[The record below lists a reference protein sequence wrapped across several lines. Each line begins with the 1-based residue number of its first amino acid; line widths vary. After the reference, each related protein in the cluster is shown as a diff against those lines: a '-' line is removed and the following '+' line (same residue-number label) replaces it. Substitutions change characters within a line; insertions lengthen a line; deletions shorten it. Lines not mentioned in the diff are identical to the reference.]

1 MIEIRKASTSRT
13 TWEELKTSITNNT
26 SPLNVGDELDIV
38 LKTGENVTL
47 VCEYVGYKC
56 ATFFTK
62 NLLEDTHCMNENW
75 AANYKECLSTMETYL
90 SKLFHLLPDDLQKVV
105 TGPLRLLHEREVF
118 GKNNYGSQEACEA
131 LPRYSENGNR
141 VKTLNGVPFSYWLAS
156 PNATNATYFCTVSS
170 DGSSTTSA
178 ARNSNGVCFGFDI

>member
-1 MIEIRKASTSRT
+1 MIEIRKGGTLRT
-13 TWEELKTSITNNT
+13 TWEELKTGIKNNT
-26 SPLNVGDELDIV
+26 SSLNVGDELDIV

-47 VCEYVGYKC
+47 VCEYVGYKY

-75 AANYKECLSTMETYL
+75 AADNEKCLSTMGSYL
-90 SKLFHLLPDDLQKVV
+90 SKLFYLLPDDLQKAV
-105 TGPLRLLHEREVF
+105 TGSLRLLHEREVF
-118 GKNNYGSQEACEA
+118 GKDEYREEEVCEV

-156 PNATNATYFCTVSS
+156 PYANNSAYFRYVRS
-170 DGSSTTSA
+170 DGSVNYATASYSY
-178 ARNSNGVCFGFDI
+178 GVCFGFDI

>member
-1 MIEIRKASTSRT
+1 MIEIRKGGTLRT
-13 TWEELKTSITNNT
+13 TWEELKTSIKNNT

-75 AANYKECLSTMETYL
+75 AADNEKCLSTMGSYL
-90 SKLFHLLPDDLQKVV
+90 SKLFYLLPDDLQKAV
-105 TGPLRLLHEREVF
+105 TGSLRLLHEREVF
-118 GKNNYGSQEACEA
+118 GKDEYREEEGHDL
-131 LPRYSENGNR
+131 LPRYLKKENR
-141 VKTLNGVPFSYWLAS
+141 IKTLNGVPFSYWLAS
-156 PNATNATYFCTVSS
+156 PYASNFAYFRYVRS
-170 DGSSTTSA
+170 DGSTNYATASYSY
-178 ARNSNGVCFGFDI
+178 GVCFGFDI